1 MSGSIYTEVMAKL
14 VIYLSTVHPSLPES
28 CLNLKALPRQEL
40 GRFLTGQEMVT
51 SQILPTT
58 CSQSSICRAPK
69 IELDGLR
76 NNVVAKMA
84 GNSMSSL
91 CCGSMLLICL
101 LALELK

>member
-1 MSGSIYTEVMAKL
+1 MLYQEMMANL
-14 VIYLSTVHPSLPES
+14 VGHLSVFHPSLPKS
-28 CLNLKALPRQEL
+28 CLIALARQEL
-40 GRFLTGQEMVT
+40 HRFLTGQEMVT
-51 SQILPTT
+51 SQVLPTT
-58 CSQSSICRAPK
+58 DSQSFICQAPK
-69 IELDGLR
+69 LELDGLR